1 MKLKHFIIEGF
12 CPEHKGKSL
21 PCKNSFQFSMECYRC
36 PEFSYA
42 PSPLELAFSDKD
54 GIVRTLDDWCGFGGA
69 MLPARNEAYW
79 KNIWQDI
86 CREIN
91 ALPDPDTL
99 DAIYASFHVKR
110 TLGDIDV
117 SEERLEDLL
126 RYSHLVRNRLTLMR
140 LAKCIH
146 E

>member
-1 MKLKHFIIEGF
+1 MKLNHFIIEGF

-86 CREIN
+86 CREKIKEAN
-91 ALPDPDTL
+91 DAYLSLLMQSPD
-99 DAIYASFHVKR
+99 YNH
-110 TLGDIDV
+110 
-117 SEERLEDLL
+117 ED
-126 RYSHLVRNRLTLMR
+126 
-140 LAKCIH
+140 K
-146 E
+146 